1 MNPASPPHR
10 ATSQAHVAWWNDRR
24 VRGVLYQVL
33 VVLGV
38 LALVAYLIDNT
49 LTNLARRNIATGF
62 GFLGREAGFGVSE
75 SVIPY
80 SPADTYFAVL
90 VVGLLNT
97 LKVSIIGIVLATIIG
112 TLFGVARL
120 SRNWL
125 VARFATFYVETLRNI
140 PVLLQLF
147 FWYSLITEA
156 LPGPRQALNP
166 LPGVFLSA
174 RGLKLPEPVWQ
185 TVHLWMGIA
194 FLVGIAAAW
203 ALGRWARLRRER
215 TGQLFPSLQAGVALI
230 IGLPVVVWLLGGAPT
245 ELSVPEL
252 RGFNFTGGLTVT
264 PEFTALLIGLVLY
277 TGTFIAEIVRG
288 GILAVAHGQT
298 EAGLA
303 LGLSRG
309 QVLRLIVLPQAL
321 RVIIPPLT
329 SQYLN
334 LTKNSSLAVAI
345 GFPDL
350 VSTANTAI
358 NQTGQAVEG
367 IAVIMAVYLTVSLSI
382 AGFMNW
388 YNRRIALK
396 GARG

>member
-1 MNPASPPHR
+1 
-10 ATSQAHVAWWNDRR
+10 
-24 VRGVLYQVL
+24 
-33 VVLGV
+33 
-38 LALVAYLIDNT
+38 
-49 LTNLARRNIATGF
+49 
-62 GFLGREAGFGVSE
+62 
-75 SVIPY
+75 
-80 SPADTYFAVL
+80 
-90 VVGLLNT
+90 
-97 LKVSIIGIVLATIIG
+97 
-112 TLFGVARL
+112 
-120 SRNWL
+120 
-125 VARFATFYVETLRNI
+125 
-140 PVLLQLF
+140 
-147 FWYSLITEA
+147 
-156 LPGPRQALNP
+156 
-166 LPGVFLSA
+166 
-174 RGLKLPEPVWQ
+174 
-185 TVHLWMGIA
+185 
-194 FLVGIAAAW
+194 
-203 ALGRWARLRRER
+203 
-215 TGQLFPSLQAGVALI
+215 
-230 IGLPVVVWLLGGAPT
+230 
-245 ELSVPEL
+245 
-252 RGFNFTGGLTVT
+252 VT